1 MLDYLTN
8 GPEVIKV
15 RKSTT
20 YNKTFFF
27 KECFLA
33 NDDAKFSTSHLGK
46 HSSKSWSNVND
57 YRLRTLFVQKPENA
71 GSSNKKYQV
80 KLLTPFSGNPSRF
93 PRDKKTL
100 QWIFSTSERR
110 KIRLQLV
117 CWMTGSAKTLKISL
131 EQKAPRTK
139 WVILIS

>member
-20 YNKTFFF
+20 YNRIFFI
-27 KECFLA
+27 KECFLV

-71 GSSNKKYQV
+71 GSNSKKYQV
-80 KLLTPFSGNPSRF
+80 KLITPLRQPIKVPEGQKKYTTMDFPS
-93 PRDKKTL
+93 L
-100 QWIFSTSERR
+100 
-110 KIRLQLV
+110 
-117 CWMTGSAKTLKISL
+117 
-131 EQKAPRTK
+131 
-139 WVILIS
+139 